1 MNYLKKAL
9 ILSLFLTS
17 CSKDD
22 GISVK
27 IPILQNHIDST
38 SIDDKV
44 YSKPKKTNFSKEIKK
59 IICKSKTSSYICD
72 TIKTRTKGS
81 KKLYKK
87 FGRLKKSPYICKTNQ
102 KRGKGRK
109 TF

>member
-1 MNYLKKAL
+1 MNYLKTAL
-9 ILSLFLTS
+9 ILLLFLTS

-38 SIDDKV
+38 LISDKV
-44 YSKPKKTNFSKEIKK
+44 YSKPKKTNFSKKIK
-59 IICKSKTSSYICD
+59 IICKSKTSTYICD
-72 TIKTRTKGS
+72 TIKTRGKES
-81 KKLYKK
+81 KKIYKK

>member
-1 MNYLKKAL
+1 MILLNYYSQRPNPKGLILLKKL
-9 ILSLFLTS
+9 IGSGRKYSTLGHSLRE
-17 CSKDD
+17 
-22 GISVK
+22 GK
-27 IPILQNHIDST
+27 I
-38 SIDDKV
+38 
-44 YSKPKKTNFSKEIKK
+44 K
-59 IICKSKTSSYICD
+59 IICKSKTSTYICD

>member
-1 MNYLKKAL
+1 VNYLKTAL

-38 SIDDKV
+38 LINDKV
-44 YSKPKKTNFSKEIKK
+44 YSKPKK

-72 TIKTRTKGS
+72 TIRTREKRR